1 MTRRNQVTNIYIP
14 TKSVLSRSLSGEQQ
28 VIMIVTLLAD
38 CTLTQLAPGGK
49 ASEHAV
55 GQKVWLFKK
64 IVSEELPP
72 AEADRLGR

>member
-1 MTRRNQVTNIYIP
+1 
-14 TKSVLSRSLSGEQQ
+14 
-28 VIMIVTLLAD
+28 MIVTLLAD

-55 GQKVWLFKK
+55 GLKVWLFKK